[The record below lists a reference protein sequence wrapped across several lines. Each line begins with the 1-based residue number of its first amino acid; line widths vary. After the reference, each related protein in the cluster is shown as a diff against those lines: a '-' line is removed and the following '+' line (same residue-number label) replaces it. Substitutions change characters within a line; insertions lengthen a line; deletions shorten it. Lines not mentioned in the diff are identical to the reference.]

1 MKRLF
6 LFFISLLL
14 FMGCEKP
21 EQEAMISLAPEQE
34 TSITIPSDG
43 DSFDVYF
50 TSSQDWTAEIVYK
63 SGGEG
68 WAHVA
73 PSSGKGGGSSVLL
86 NVNVEKNP
94 ESEARTAEVVITSGT
109 KKASVAFAQKKKSGL
124 LPGPNPDLVFRLVDK
139 SAEVS
144 AEGGT
149 VEVTV
154 EYNVEYKC
162 EITVDWI
169 REIESKSY
177 DQKVHVFEVL
187 PNDSEKPRS
196 TTVSFCGNGTCIPF
210 KVEQGGSGQ
219 SGV

>member
-6 LFFISLLL
+6 SLIMTLL
-14 FMGCEKP
+14 FLIGCEETKP
-21 EQEAMISLAPEQE
+21 EQEAMISLDPEQE
-34 TSITIPSDG
+34 TNISIPSVG
-43 DSFDVYF
+43 DSFDVCF

-68 WAHVA
+68 WANLNQTG
-73 PSSGKGGGSSVLL
+73 GKGGNSTVYLQVEVL
-86 NVNVEKNP
+86 KNT
-94 ESEARTAEVVITSGT
+94 ESEPRSADVVITSGQ
-109 KKASVAFAQKKKSGL
+109 KKVSVSFTQEKKSGL

-139 SAEVS
+139 SAEVPS
-144 AEGGT
+144 EGGT

-177 DQKVHVFEVL
+177 DQKTHVFEVL
-187 PNDSEKPRS
+187 PNESENPRN
-196 TTVSFCGNGTCIPF
+196 TTISFCGNGTCIPF
-210 KVEQGGSGQ
+210 KVEQKAS
-219 SGV
+219 

>member
-1 MKRLF
+1 MKRIF
-6 LFFISLLL
+6 AFFMTLLL
-14 FMGCEKP
+14 FIGCEKP
-21 EQEAMISLAPEQE
+21 EQEAMIALDPEQE

-43 DSFDVYF
+43 ESFDVCF

-68 WAHVA
+68 WAHVT
-73 PSSGKGGGSSVLL
+73 PSSGKGSGSSVRL
-86 NVNVEKNP
+86 NVNVEKNS

-109 KKASVAFAQKKKSGL
+109 KKASVAFTQKKKSGL

-149 VEVTV
+149 VEVIV

-177 DQKVHVFEVL
+177 DQKTHVFEVL

-219 SGV
+219 SGI

>member
-6 LFFISLLL
+6 TFFISLLL

-68 WAHVA
+68 WAHVT
-73 PSSGKGGGSSVLL
+73 PSSGKGGGYAALL
-86 NVNVEKNP
+86 NVNVEKNS
-94 ESEARTAEVVITSGT
+94 ESEDRSAEVVIRSGA
-109 KKASVAFAQKKKSGL
+109 KKVSVVFAQKKKSGL

-149 VEVTV
+149 LEVTV

-187 PNDSEKPRS
+187 PNETESPRN
-196 TTVSFCGNGTCIPF
+196 TTISFCGNGTCIPF
-210 KVEQGGSGQ
+210 KVEQAG
-219 SGV
+219 